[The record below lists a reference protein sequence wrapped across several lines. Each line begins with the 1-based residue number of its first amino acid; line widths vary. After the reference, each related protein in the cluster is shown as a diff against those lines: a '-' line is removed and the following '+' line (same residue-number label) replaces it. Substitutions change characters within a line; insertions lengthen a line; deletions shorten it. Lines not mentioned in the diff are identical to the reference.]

1 MFGRIQHVLRQNQ
14 AVSGNHHNVG
24 IHFAQQ
30 GKSFGVAAQFF
41 RLLNAQAECLRGLF
55 NGRRLQLHPAPFG
68 AVGLGEHQWDVKAC
82 GGDGVE
88 RGGGKIGRTCEDDF
102 HGVSFVC
109 GFQAAFGV
117 LNIRQPENGLNG
129 WDGVMNKAA

>member
-1 MFGRIQHVLRQNQ
+1 MEFLQGFPRAAFELGIAGQ
-14 AVSGNHHNVG
+14 AHGVG
-24 IHFAQQ
+24 DV
-30 GKSFGVAAQFF
+30 VA
-41 RLLNAQAECLRGLF
+41 RG
-55 NGRRLQLHPAPFG
+55 G
-68 AVGLGEHQWDVKAC
+68 W
-82 GGDGVE
+82 GDGVE